1 MRPLTLLALPLLF
14 SSCATTSDHDDA
26 PRAAATA
33 TPSAAELVDARHAM
47 MHMAATLLFQSV
59 MPAAKAG
66 TEVKAQQHAAEGLAH
81 FGHSLPG
88 LFPAGSLT
96 AESRALP
103 AIWANKADFDA
114 KSHAFGAAADRLA
127 ELAAAG
133 DTPGF
138 AAQAQVVSKG
148 CGACHSLYRSEKAHH

>member
-1 MRPLTLLALPLLF
+1 MRRLTLLALPLLL

-26 PRAAATA
+26 PRPAAAA
-33 TPSAAELVDARHAM
+33 APSAAELVAARKTM

-59 MPAAKAG
+59 MPAVKNG
-66 TEVKAQQHAAEGLAH
+66 TDVKAQQHAAEGLAH

-88 LFPAGSLT
+88 LFPPGSAT
-96 AESRALP
+96 PESRALP

-133 DTPGF
+133 DSAGF
-138 AAQAQVVSKG
+138 AAQARVVGQG
-148 CGACHSLYRSEKAHH
+148 CGACHTPYRLETKKP

>member
-1 MRPLTLLALPLLF
+1 MRALALFALPLLL
-14 SSCATTSDHDDA
+14 SSCATTGQDAA
-26 PRAAATA
+26 PRAAAVTE
-33 TPSAAELVDARHAM
+33 SRGGELVPARQAM

-59 MPAAKAG
+59 MPAAKNG
-66 TEVKAQQHAAEGLAH
+66 TDVKAQQHAAEGLSR

-96 AESRALP
+96 PESRALP

-114 KSHAFGAAADRLA
+114 KAHAFGAAADRLA

-133 DTPGF
+133 DTAGF
-138 AAQAQVVSKG
+138 AAQAPLVGKG
-148 CGACHSLYRSEKAHH
+148 CGACHSLYRQEEKRP